1 MTRGWPGG
9 AHVIH
14 GGFAILRTQPQA
26 HVQNSSEIR
35 RMTQPLGVAR
45 IAREIRRQER
55 KSDFNGYTV
64 NYAVASL
71 RDFLREVDGAKWVL
85 SMVPL
90 KMIKCAQTSM
100 HVKDLLDTADS
111 VSDRR
116 RLSKQVRQM
125 AQGIRLGT
133 IVPGIFLL
141 RDPGQAGSHW
151 ILDGHRRL
159 LAHRIARVSS
169 IPVYHPV
176 DLFGPLEKGKSQDA
190 QAH

>member
-1 MTRGWPGG
+1 MIVRIQPRTRGR
-9 AHVIH
+9 H
-14 GGFAILRTQPQA
+14 
-26 HVQNSSEIR
+26 SCEIR
-35 RMTQPLGVAR
+35 RMTRPLGVAR
-45 IAREIRRQER
+45 IASEIRRQER

-64 NYAVASL
+64 NYSVASL
-71 RDFLREVDGAKWVL
+71 RDFLREVHGAKWVL

-90 KMIKCAQTSM
+90 KMIRCAQTSM
-100 HVKDLLDTADS
+100 GVKDLLDTADC

-125 AQGIRLGT
+125 AQRIRLGT

-141 RDPGQAGSHW
+141 RDPGRASRHW

-169 IPVYHPV
+169 VPVYHPV
-176 DLFGPLEKGKSQDA
+176 DIFSPLEKGKS
-190 QAH
+190 